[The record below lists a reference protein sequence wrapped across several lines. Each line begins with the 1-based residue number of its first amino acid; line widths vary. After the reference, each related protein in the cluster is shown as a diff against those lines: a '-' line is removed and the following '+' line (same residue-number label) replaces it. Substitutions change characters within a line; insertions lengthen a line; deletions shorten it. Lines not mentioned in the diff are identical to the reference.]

1 MTSCQACGSAIPD
14 GAASCPNCPP
24 SEDQAA
30 RTAVGRATDHP
41 GLDDL
46 FTRVRRDLARDYDVH
61 SELGRGGMAV
71 VYRATELELLRPVA
85 LKVLPPELSASA
97 AMSERFRREARL
109 AASFDHPNIIPIYR
123 VGQSGGVF
131 YIAMKFVEGRPLDA
145 LIEAQGPLPVPVV
158 LHVLRA
164 AVRALAFAHQHGVI
178 HRDIKGANILIDQD
192 GRVVVSD
199 FGIARAGE
207 DAGLTAT
214 GTLMGTPYFM
224 SPEQCAG
231 HRVGQQSD
239 QYSLGVVAF
248 QMLTGTV
255 PFHAE
260 TIPGVMQHHFFTP
273 VPDVRAVRS
282 DIPEALVAVL
292 HRALAKRAVDRF
304 TTTRE
309 MHEAIDAIPFDEAD
323 RRTGEAMLRDLVLGV
338 ALPRVNAGKLP
349 PLQDTLLMTPPPVS
363 RARVVAAERRG
374 RHRTVMAAA
383 AAALVVA
390 ALGYQFVMRPA
401 LLASRADTAAA
412 TLLANRPDA
421 IAGRASADSATPASR
436 VDGARG
442 AAATASPILAG
453 APGGRTEGTRVNGDD
468 TPTEDLSARP
478 PQSADRPSA
487 VTTAPSVEPVEQGKI
502 RVRVLP
508 SDAEIVVDG
517 RLLGRGIVLDSL
529 LASGTRRLR
538 ASAPGYQVLDTTITV
553 LAGATN
559 QVGTLRLVPESRP

>member
-1 MTSCQACGSAIPD
+1 MTSCPTCNTAIPE
-14 GAASCPNCPP
+14 GAAGCTQCAAA
-24 SEDQAA
+24 DAGAA
-30 RTAVGRATDHP
+30 RTIAGRATDHV

-46 FTRVRRDLARDYDVH
+46 FTRVRRDLAGDYDVH
-61 SELGRGGMAV
+61 AELGRGGMAV

-85 LKVLPPELSASA
+85 LKVLPPELSSSA

-123 VGQSGGVF
+123 VGQAGGVF

-145 LIEAQGPLPVPVV
+145 LIEAQGALPIPVV

-164 AVRALAFAHQHGVI
+164 GVRALAFAHQHGVI
-178 HRDIKGANILIDQD
+178 HRDIKGANILVDQD

-273 VPDVRAVRS
+273 VPDVTAVRS
-282 DIPEALVAVL
+282 DIPEALLAVL
-292 HRALAKRAVDRF
+292 HRALAKRAADRF

-309 MHEAIDAIPFDEAD
+309 MHEAIDAIPFDEHD

-338 ALPRVNAGKLP
+338 ALPRVHAGKLP

-374 RHRTVMAAA
+374 RYRTVGAAVA
-383 AAALVVA
+383 ASLLVA

-412 TLLANRPDA
+412 TRLASRPDTMTAGQAA
-421 IAGRASADSATPASR
+421 IDSAQTATREANADADASPVLAGRPENGAAPRPPATIAAPLASAPSPETATPP
-436 VDGARG
+436 ARE
-442 AAATASPILAG
+442 A
-453 APGGRTEGTRVNGDD
+453 
-468 TPTEDLSARP
+468 
-478 PQSADRPSA
+478 
-487 VTTAPSVEPVEQGKI
+487 VEQGKI
-502 RVRVLP
+502 RVRVVP

-517 RLLGRGIVLDSL
+517 RTLGRGIVLDSL
-529 LASGTRRLR
+529 LAAGTRRLR
-538 ASAPGYQVLDTTITV
+538 ASAPGYHVLDTTITV